1 MFEQPCRVLCRI
13 YPARVTSLS
22 HREHVNFSARG
33 SFIKSLFKS
42 FLRPCTKRRQS
53 LFKSAVSSGF
63 NFLFS
68 NLFPPAPQKT
78 NLRPPFPL
86 LEECL
91 EPVDDVRLRCAEG
104 EGFSGG
110 FSGDDGG
117 GGVDLRGVRARVE
130 GGGGDL
136 LGL

>member
-1 MFEQPCRVLCRI
+1 M
-13 YPARVTSLS
+13 
-22 HREHVNFSARG
+22 
-33 SFIKSLFKS
+33 FKS

-53 LFKSAVSSGF
+53 LFKSAVSIGF

-68 NLFPPAPQKT
+68 NLFPATPPKT
-78 NLRPPFPL
+78 NLRPPLPL

-104 EGFSGG
+104 EGFR
-110 FSGDDGG
+110 GDDGG
-117 GGVDLRGVRARVE
+117 GSVDLRGVWARVE